1 MISGYLN
8 EVEGIFLRSPK
19 GCFDSAHQLELVL
32 MFHMKHPEL
41 LFIKQYSDL
50 LFHVPRETLNTTP
63 LPYSDF

>member
-1 MISGYLN
+1 MISGYLS

-19 GCFDSAHQLELVL
+19 VCFDSAQQSEFLL

-41 LFIKQYSDL
+41 LFIKQYLEQS
-50 LFHVPRETLNTTP
+50 FHVPRETLNTTP

>member
-1 MISGYLN
+1 MILRYLS
-8 EVEGIFLRSPK
+8 EVERIFLRSSK
-19 GCFDSAHQLELVL
+19 VYFDFAQQLEFVL

-41 LFIKQYSDL
+41 LIIKQYSDL